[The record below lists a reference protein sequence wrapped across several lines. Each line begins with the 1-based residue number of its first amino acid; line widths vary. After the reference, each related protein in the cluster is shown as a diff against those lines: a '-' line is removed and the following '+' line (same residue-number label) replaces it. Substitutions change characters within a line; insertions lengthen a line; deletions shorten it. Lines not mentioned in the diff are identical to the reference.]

1 MNDMIKLE
9 NLTTE
14 CILLNFI
21 EPVFFVK
28 KSNIGERYITL
39 LYDDEKGEYLLAKTN
54 NIKLLGMLNKKITMR
69 ELFENAIND
78 ERFVAKYDYDKEEYV
93 MERIEKNELSDN
105 MLPKRNAYFEL
116 ENEVIA
122 DYIEK
127 LKSETLKDFLS
138 INCKQIIY
146 PQRTQKIQM
155 GLYAAKEDIEYN
167 KNIDYLQFVSENNHV
182 YYNCS
187 DNYQNLYEYA

>member
-54 NIKLLGMLNKKITMR
+54 NIKLLGMLNKKITKR
-69 ELFENAIND
+69 ELFANATND
-78 ERFVAKYDYDKEEYV
+78 ERFVAK
-93 MERIEKNELSDN
+93 
-105 MLPKRNAYFEL
+105 
-116 ENEVIA
+116 
-122 DYIEK
+122 
-127 LKSETLKDFLS
+127 
-138 INCKQIIY
+138 
-146 PQRTQKIQM
+146 
-155 GLYAAKEDIEYN
+155 
-167 KNIDYLQFVSENNHV
+167 
-182 YYNCS
+182 
-187 DNYQNLYEYA
+187 